1 MLLNLIKNSILDILF
16 AILAYMQ
23 GGPRKKQLIT
33 SFLRRFTKNQQ
44 STLCI
49 SFQVHNPK
57 LSQEGC
63 FKPYF
68 YYPKLCTGPS
78 TIASFVKHFKENP
91 QDTVRLCFQ
100 LYIPKLVFERCFIL
114 SLQYGTIYRVLYE
127 RSS

>member
-23 GGPRKKQLIT
+23 GGLRKKQLIT
-33 SFLRRFTKNQQ
+33 SFLKRFTKNQK

-49 SFQVHNPK
+49 SFMVHDPK

-68 YYPKLCTGPS
+68 YYPTLCTGRS
-78 TIASFVKHFKENP
+78 TIVSFVEHFKENP

-100 LYIPKLVFERCFIL
+100 LCIPKLVSERCFIL
-114 SLQYGTIYRVLYE
+114 CLQYGTIYRVLYE